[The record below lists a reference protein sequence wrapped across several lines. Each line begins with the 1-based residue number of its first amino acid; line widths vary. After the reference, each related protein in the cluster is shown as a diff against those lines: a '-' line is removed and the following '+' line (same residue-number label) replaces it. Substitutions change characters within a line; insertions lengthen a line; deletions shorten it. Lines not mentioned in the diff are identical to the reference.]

1 VSSSVA
7 LVVRFLGEVARPV
20 TLAGESI
27 LHCLVGVVGK
37 DISSSMSPQPRIDLE
52 KTTARFREGVLDGA
66 SSCSR
71 AFPFIADLVGDLLR
85 EGN

>member
-1 VSSSVA
+1 VC
-7 LVVRFLGEVARPV
+7 FLGEVAVPRPA

-27 LHCLVGVVGK
+27 LRFLVGVAGK
-37 DISSSMSPQPRIDLE
+37 DVSSSMSSGIDWE
-52 KTTARFREGVLDGA
+52 KTTARFREGVLDSV

-85 EGN
+85 EACN